1 MMKHRAGGRA
11 SMWKQLF
18 SETGTMTRFLIRR
31 DRIRFPVWLIVLS
44 FITILTATAFTGLYK
59 SEQERQAIAETM
71 KNPAM
76 TAMVGPGYGLDHY
89 TEGPMMAHQMLLF
102 TAIVVA
108 IMSILLVTRHTRAD
122 EEEGR
127 LELIRSLPVGRLSS
141 LNATM
146 IVLIAMNSLLAV
158 IIGVG
163 LYSLQIDSMNLE
175 GSLLYGTVLGT
186 TGIFFSSVTA
196 LFAQVS
202 SNARGTIGF
211 SFAVLGISYL
221 LRAIGDVSNE
231 TISWF
236 SPLGWGLKTEVYVNN
251 YWWPIGLT
259 IFLSIVLIII
269 AYYLNTIRDLD
280 AGFISSRPG
289 RKHASRFLQ
298 SPFGLALRI
307 QRTSIITWAIG
318 MFILGVSYGS
328 IFGDLES
335 FFSNNEMISQM
346 LSPVEGLT
354 LTEQF
359 VSMLMSVISMI
370 CTVPALMILLKL
382 KGEEKR
388 NRTEN
393 LLTRAVFRFKLLGGY
408 LLLSILLGF
417 LMVCLATLG
426 LWAAAASVMQD
437 PISFSL
443 LFKAAAVYL
452 PAIWTMT
459 GLAALVI
466 GVIPKFSGFAWL
478 YLGYSFF
485 VVYLGKMLQ
494 FPEWMGNLSPYGHV
508 PQLPVEEINYVSLTI
523 LTSIAVVLMFSGFI
537 GYRRRDI
544 EG

>member
-1 MMKHRAGGRA
+1 
-11 SMWKQLF
+11 MWNQLY
-18 SETGTMTRFLIRR
+18 SKTGTMTRFLLRR
-31 DRIRFPVWLIVLS
+31 DRIRIPIWLITLS
-44 FITILTATAFTGLYK
+44 FITVITATAFTGLYQT
-59 SEQERQAIAETM
+59 EQERQAIAETM

-127 LELIRSLPVGRLSS
+127 IELIRSLPVGRLSTLS
-141 LNATM
+141 ATI
-146 IVLIAMNSLLAV
+146 IVLVAMNILLAV
-158 IIGVG
+158 IIGLG
-163 LYSLQIDSMNLE
+163 LYSLQIASMNLE
-175 GSLLYGTVLGT
+175 GSLLYGAVLGA
-186 TGIFFSSVTA
+186 TGIFFSAVTA
-196 LFAQVS
+196 LFAQLS
-202 SNARGTIGF
+202 SNARGTIGL

-221 LRAIGDVSNE
+221 IRAIGDVSNE

-251 YWWPIGLT
+251 YWWPVGLT
-259 IFLSIVLIII
+259 ILFSIVIFIL

-280 AGFISSRPG
+280 AGFIPAKPG
-289 RKHASRFLQ
+289 RKHATRLMQ
-298 SPFGLALRI
+298 SPIGLAFRI
-307 QRTSIITWAIG
+307 QRTGIITWAIG

-328 IFGDLES
+328 VFGDLES

-346 LSPVEGLT
+346 LTPVEGLT

-370 CTVPALMILLKL
+370 CTIPALMFLLKL

-388 NRTEN
+388 NRTEH
-393 LLTRAVFRFKLLGGY
+393 LLSRAVSRNSLLGSY

-417 LMVCLATLG
+417 VMLFLAILG
-426 LWAAAASVMQD
+426 LWAAAASVMED
-437 PISFSL
+437 PIAFSL
-443 LFKAAAVYL
+443 LFKAAMAYL
-452 PAIWTMT
+452 PAIWVIT
-459 GLAALVI
+459 GLSAFMM
-466 GVIPKFSGFAWL
+466 GVKPQFSGFSWL

-485 VVYLGKMLQ
+485 VVYLGTMLQ
-494 FPEWMGNLSPYGHV
+494 FPEWMGNLSPFGHV
-508 PQLPVEEINYVSLTI
+508 PQLPVEEMNYVSI
-523 LTSIAVVLMFSGFI
+523 SVLTSIAVVLIAIGFI
-537 GYRRRDI
+537 GYRQRDI